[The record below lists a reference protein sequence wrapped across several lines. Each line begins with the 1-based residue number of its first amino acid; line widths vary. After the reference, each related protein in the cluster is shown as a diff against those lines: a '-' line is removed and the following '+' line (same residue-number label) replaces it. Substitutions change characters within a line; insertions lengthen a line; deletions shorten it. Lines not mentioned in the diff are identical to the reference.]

1 MNKEG
6 FMSQLESLLAEIPAT
21 EREEALQYYNDYFE
35 DAGWE
40 NEASVIKSL
49 GSPQKVAENIKA
61 ELRGEV
67 LPTTANAG
75 DRAVTKYGQIVP
87 AGEVKDLGG
96 EDAVGD
102 SNAGKGSNASRGGNG
117 GAGGSGG
124 FDGAGGFGAFGGA
137 GGAGGAG
144 GYGAAAGAA
153 GAAGR
158 TLFHAEGNGFFQR
171 YGLIALILLII
182 LTPMLVG
189 FFFSALG
196 VIFGFIVT
204 ILAILLAPAI
214 VGFALMVA
222 CVGIVAVSFTALP
235 GSVGGFCIFA
245 GAGLLVGS
253 VGMLLMALS
262 GLVAKLLPACVQLIK
277 TIAKQCVK
285 GVKKLI
291 DNIH

>member
-75 DRAVTKYGQIVP
+75 DHAVTKYGQIVP
-87 AGEVKDLGG
+87 AGEVKDLDG
-96 EDAVGD
+96 EDKAEKTNEGRG
-102 SNAGKGSNASRGGNG
+102 NEGGFGARGGFG
-117 GAGGSGG
+117 
-124 FDGAGGFGAFGGA
+124 GAGGFGAFGGA

-144 GYGAAAGAA
+144 GYGGAA
-153 GAAGR
+153 GAAGVAGR
-158 TLFHAEGNGFFQR
+158 TLFNAEGNGFLQR
-171 YGLIALILLII
+171 YGIIALILLII
-182 LTPMLVG
+182 LAPTLIG
-189 FFFSALG
+189 LFFSAIG
-196 VIFGFIVT
+196 VIFGFIVAL
-204 ILAILLAPAI
+204 LAIIFAPAI
-214 VGFALMVA
+214 TGVALMVA
-222 CVGIVAVSFTALP
+222 CIGILAVSFTAIP
-235 GSVGGFCIFA
+235 GSMGGFCIFA

-253 VGMLLMALS
+253 VGMFLLSLS
-262 GLVAKLLPACVQLIK
+262 GLLVKLLPSCVKLIK
-277 TIAKQCVK
+277 TIAKYCVE